1 MPQAVIQNHYQ
12 NPLDIKGATDVL
24 VTDAVFQGS
33 VEVPQC
39 DIRDYENSKNEQE
52 DYRSIFHL
60 VSLMAYRHKLA
71 IGKDDKFDEE
81 FKQQID
87 ELSNDIRLTK
97 KADSIPLETLRNDES
112 NSLDTGG
119 ILDDFDDLL
128 SLIEDDDEHNDEEDT
143 LLSRARAWM
152 IAYKNWKD
160 FCNN

>member
-1 MPQAVIQNHYQ
+1 
-12 NPLDIKGATDVL
+12 
-24 VTDAVFQGS
+24 
-33 VEVPQC
+33 
-39 DIRDYENSKNEQE
+39 
-52 DYRSIFHL
+52 
-60 VSLMAYRHKLA
+60 MAYRHKLA

>member
-143 LLSRARAWM
+143 LLPRRDVNDC
-152 IAYKNWKD
+152 IQELEG
-160 FCNN
+160 FL